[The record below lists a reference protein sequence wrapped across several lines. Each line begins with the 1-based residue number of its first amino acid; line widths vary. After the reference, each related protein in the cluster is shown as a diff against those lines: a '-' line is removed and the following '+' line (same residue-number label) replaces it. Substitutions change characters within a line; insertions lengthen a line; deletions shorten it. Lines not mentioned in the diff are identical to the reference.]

1 MTLPPRLPVTARP
14 ARHEVLASYLRRLAA
29 LNSLD
34 GDELR
39 NRVTLPAA
47 KPRRGRRLPDT
58 AAVAALTGREPAELA
73 AALPELRDPA
83 PDWQSLRHV
92 PQAGCPRCDAGHPG
106 GQVYRLLPHHEYAC
120 TRHRHWI
127 GPPDISRPG
136 PELRCPELS
145 GIITAQRRHLRLVRQ
160 HGWALA
166 HDGIL
171 TAFMICGHLW
181 RWPVPGTDARH
192 PLWERRGQALI
203 PPGQAEA
210 QFSASRVF
218 AAVYPEAVTLATVLA
233 SPRWRALATG
243 PRSDTRTLATEIGRH
258 VGMPPCQPHPHDASP
273 AGSDLDERAWHLA
286 GRSAPAFLSGL
297 PSRLG
302 IVHALSLALRDRTA
316 SRFEWGRPAGGIIL
330 GHAHIQPV
338 RIRRRSVLMQ
348 YINRA
353 SWPQRNP
360 KTAELTRTTS
370 HQAFRINPSSRT
382 SAERPVAAFNRNGQ
396 LVWNV
401 IGVEGAWP
409 PGSEGMAQRA
419 RSRPSRPSAR

>member
-1 MTLPPRLPVTARP
+1 MLPPRLPVTARP
-14 ARHEVLASYLRRLAA
+14 ARHEVLASYLGRLAA

-34 GDELR
+34 GDALWI
-39 NRVTLPAA
+39 RVTLPSAEP
-47 KPRRGRRLPDT
+47 PRRRRLPNT

-73 AALPELRDPA
+73 AALPELRAPA
-83 PDWQSLRHV
+83 PDWQSLRHA
-92 PQAGCPRCDAGHPG
+92 PQAGCPRCDAAHPG

-136 PELRCPELS
+136 PELPGLPE
-145 GIITAQRRHLRLVRQ
+145 IITAQRRHLRLVRQ
-160 HGWALA
+160 HGWAPA

-171 TAFMICGHLW
+171 TGFMICGHLW
-181 RWPVPGTDARH
+181 RWPVPGTNAKH

-203 PPGQAEA
+203 PPGQADA

-218 AAVYPEAVTLATVLA
+218 AAVYPEAVSLAAVLA

-243 PRSDTRTLATEIGRH
+243 TRSDIRALATEIGRH
-258 VGMPPCQPHPHDASP
+258 VGIPACQPHPHDTSP
-273 AGSDLDERAWHLA
+273 AGNDHDERAWRLA
-286 GRSAPAFLSGL
+286 GHSARGFLSDL

-302 IVHALSLALRDRTA
+302 IVSAPSLALRDRTA
-316 SRFEWGRPAGGIIL
+316 PRFEWGRPAGGIIL
-330 GHAHIQPV
+330 GHGHIQPV
-338 RIRRRSVLMQ
+338 RIRRRSVFME

-360 KTAELTRTTS
+360 QVAKLTRTTS

-382 SAERPVAAFNRNGQ
+382 SAARPVAAFNRNGH
-396 LVWNV
+396 L
-401 IGVEGAWP
+401 IRPLPAEGEFWP
-409 PGSEGMAQRA
+409 CG
-419 RSRPSRPSAR
+419 